1 MPAIGTQKT
10 IHQRNKSSPA
20 LSTMAHGGGLKAA
33 AKRTAFGDVSNTAN
47 TLRPSKDDLVIG
59 NKVQREGTEKLAPLK
74 QEKKATAL
82 SKPAQRPL
90 SVAGLNVLLTNTT
103 HITALA
109 PMLAPVPAQVPEQ
122 VKQPLAEI
130 LKPGPAVCQTANTR
144 KIMTRRSTAI
154 FKDQVTAIDEKV
166 ILEARNPQPS
176 IIPQAD
182 VQPNL
187 LPHSSQQSHVEEPVP
202 PLRRATC
209 KASVRLES
217 KDEAVAPPVLPQSD
231 TEPGILRSDGVYI
244 DDNGHIQL
252 YQFEEDHEDLQEA
265 HSKLNE
271 GVAVPTRVESKSN
284 FQSRENL
291 KEEYVPQPRSLQ
303 DRNHDVTAVSEPEEY
318 WDDDEDNYE
327 EEGYVTARSY
337 RSRGENTTSGATT
350 VLFPKM
356 TLKSKKELAAAKALM
371 EAAKAANEIDDETW
385 DTTMVAEYGDEIFQ
399 YMRELENK
407 MLPNAHYMDNQAEI
421 QWSMRSVLM
430 DWLVQVHQRF
440 GLLPETLFLCCNYID
455 RFLSC
460 KIVSLGKLQLVGAT
474 AIFVAAKYEEINCPS
489 VQEIVYMVDNGYTVD
504 EILKAE
510 RFMLSM
516 LQFEL
521 GWPGPMSFLRRISK
535 ADDYDL
541 ETRTVAKYFLELTI
555 MDERFVG
562 SPPSFLAAGAHCL
575 ARMMLKKGHWV
586 SEPVKIL
593 RINMLICNSLS
604 SISISPTTH
613 TRNST
618 AWCRSCLT
626 AVYILISIITLSS
639 RNMETNATSALHT
652 SSRLSSIGASHHR
665 TWVLT
670 IPRLSPMCMMRD
682 NSVATRP
689 KNSLGDSTY
698 MPSTA

>member
-1 MPAIGTQKT
+1 MPAIGAQKT

-20 LSTMAHGGGLKAA
+20 LSTMANGGGLKAA

-59 NKVQREGTEKLAPLK
+59 NKGQREGTEKLAPLQ

-90 SVAGLNVLLTNTT
+90 TIAGLKGLLTSTT
-103 HITALA
+103 HISA
-109 PMLAPVPAQVPEQ
+109 PARVPAPAPVPVAAQVPEEI
-122 VKQPLAEI
+122 KQPLAEV
-130 LKPGPAVCQTANTR
+130 LQAALPVCQAANTR
-144 KIMTRRSTAI
+144 KALTSRNTTV
-154 FKDQVTAIDEKV
+154 FKDQVTAIDEKLV
-166 ILEARNPQPS
+166 LDARKPQPS
-176 IIPQAD
+176 IIPQAP
-182 VQPNL
+182 VHSKL
-187 LPHSSQQSHVEEPVP
+187 LPHSSQHPHAEEPVP
-202 PLRRATC
+202 PLRRAAS
-209 KASVRLES
+209 KATVRLQSE
-217 KDEAVAPPVLPQSD
+217 DEAVVPPLLPQSN
-231 TEPGILRSDGVYI
+231 TEPAILRSDGVYI

-252 YQFEEDHEDLQEA
+252 YQFEEDQEDLQET
-265 HSKLNE
+265 HQKLNE
-271 GVAVPTRVESKSN
+271 GVAVPTRIEGKSN
-284 FQSRENL
+284 FQSPEKL
-291 KEEYVPQPRSLQ
+291 KEQYVPQPRPLQ
-303 DRNHDVTAVSEPEEY
+303 DRNHDVTTVSEPEEY
-318 WDDDEDNYE
+318 WDDDEDNYD

-356 TLKSKKELAAAKALM
+356 NLKTKKELAAAKALM
-371 EAAKAANEIDDETW
+371 EAAKAANEVDDETW

-575 ARMMLKKGHWV
+575 ARMMLKKGHWSIEHIYFSNYTYTQLHSLV
-586 SEPVKIL
+586 SL
-593 RINMLICNSLS
+593 MLDC
-604 SISISPTTH
+604 
-613 TRNST
+613 
-618 AWCRSCLT
+618 CLHPHQHH
-626 AVYILISIITLSS
+626 
-639 RNMETNATSALHT
+639 NAIFEKYGDK
-652 SSRLSSIGASHHR
+652 RYKRASHFVQAELDRGFTPLDVGSDHPAAFANGYDER
-665 TWVLT
+665 QFC
-670 IPRLSPMCMMRD
+670 S
-682 NSVATRP
+682 
-689 KNSLGDSTY
+689 Y
-698 MPSTA
+698 